1 MNRRIRQYLGII
13 AAVVVYYVV
22 HEGAH
27 LLTALYYGVFKNIQF
42 MGIIGIQIDVYNTR
56 MTDTQL
62 GVLCIMGPV
71 ATFIAGYLLVFFTQS
86 ICNLKSD
93 DVRTIGWYTTLIL
106 LLLDPIYLVVLQ
118 HFVGGGDMNGISLL
132 MPEMYATLV
141 WLLVGIVN
149 LYTLIKYVY
158 PKYSLSFNK
167 KNSER

>member
-71 ATFIAGYLLVFFTQS
+71 ATFIAGYLLVFFGQ
-86 ICNLKSD
+86 IVGHAL
-93 DVRTIGWYTTLIL
+93 LIESGL
-106 LLLDPIYLVVLQ
+106 CLVAEARDALHRRKNSLAVVL
-118 HFVGGGDMNGISLL
+118 G
-132 MPEMYATLV
+132 
-141 WLLVGIVN
+141 
-149 LYTLIKYVY
+149 
-158 PKYSLSFNK
+158 
-167 KNSER
+167 NS